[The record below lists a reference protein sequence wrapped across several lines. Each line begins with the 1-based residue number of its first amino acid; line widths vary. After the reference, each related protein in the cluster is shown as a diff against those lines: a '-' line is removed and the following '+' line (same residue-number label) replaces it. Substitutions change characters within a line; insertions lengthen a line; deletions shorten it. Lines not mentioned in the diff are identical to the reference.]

1 MGKKLSGLYVA
12 EVKKQYKDRTY
23 SSFLLRRSYRE
34 DGKVKQ
40 ETIANLSSLPR
51 DVVFILRDILRG
63 NAYAPQEQALECVAT
78 RSHGHVAA
86 IAAMAD
92 QLRLSALLD
101 PEPCPERDLV
111 YALVV
116 ARVARPLTKLATTR
130 WWQTTTLMD
139 NPVVAAASPEDV
151 YKALDWLIERQG
163 HIERVLA
170 RRHLHEGGMV
180 LYDLSSSYVEG
191 THCTLAAFGHNRD
204 RKQGKRQINY
214 GLLTDAEGRPVAIE
228 VFPGNTADPKT
239 VDVQLQKIKDHFQL
253 GRVVLVGD
261 RGMLTSARIEVL
273 RERGGIDW
281 LSALRS
287 KEIQSLAAQG
297 LIPRS
302 IFDERDLAEIHSP
315 EFPGERLVVCRNPLL
330 AEERVKHREALMAAT
345 EKMLERLSLRVQQGR
360 LKRPEKI
367 AEALGRIKNHYKVAK
382 HFECVIGEGEFR
394 YQRRQDSIQ
403 REAALDGIYVVRT
416 SVPDQEMNTDDVVLS
431 YKRLSRVERAFR
443 TMKSV
448 ELRIRP
454 VHHWTEDR
462 VRAHFLLCMLAYYV
476 EWHLRQAWHPFLF
489 DDEYPGAHLGDSPVS
504 PAVRSPQA
512 RAKSLTKQ
520 TADGWPVHSFA
531 TLLSNLGTIAANT
544 MRVPNRPEAPTFTV
558 ITTPTPFQAEVLKL
572 VGADVLRSRRQNKLA

>member
-116 ARVARPLTKLATTR
+116 ARVARPLTKLATTG

-180 LYDLSSSYVEG
+180 LCDLSSSYVEG

-204 RKQGKRQINY
+204 RKQGKRQIND

-287 KEIQSLAAQG
+287 KEIASLAAQG

-416 SVPDQEMNTDDVVLS
+416 SVPDQGMTHRRRGPELQASISGRTNLS
-431 YKRLSRVERAFR
+431 HHEVCGVAHPSGASLDRGQGAGPLPALHAGLLRGMAFAASLA
-443 TMKSV
+443 SV
-448 ELRIRP
+448 PLRRCVP
-454 VHHWTEDR
+454 R
-462 VRAHFLLCMLAYYV
+462 
-476 EWHLRQAWHPFLF
+476 
-489 DDEYPGAHLGDSPVS
+489 
-504 PAVRSPQA
+504 RSPGRLARQPGRSFAAGARQVLDQADGRWLA
-512 RAKSLTKQ
+512 RAQL
-520 TADGWPVHSFA
+520 
-531 TLLSNLGTIAANT
+531 
-544 MRVPNRPEAPTFTV
+544 R
-558 ITTPTPFQAEVLKL
+558 
-572 VGADVLRSRRQNKLA
+572 DVALQPGHHRRQHHARPQPP

>member
-1 MGKKLSGLYVA
+1 M
-12 EVKKQYKDRTY
+12 
-23 SSFLLRRSYRE
+23 
-34 DGKVKQ
+34 KQ

-51 DVVFILRDILRG
+51 DAVFILRDILRG

-92 QLRLSALLD
+92 QLRLAELLD

-111 YALVV
+111 HALVV

-170 RRHLHEGGMV
+170 RRHLHGGSMV

-191 THCTLAAFGHNRD
+191 THCALAAFGHNRD
-204 RKQGKRQINY
+204 RKQGKRQIND

-239 VDVQLQKIKDHFQL
+239 VDIQLQKIKDRFPL

-287 KEIQSLAAQG
+287 KEIQALAGQG
-297 LIPRS
+297 LVPLS

-345 EKMLERLSLRVQQGR
+345 EKMLERLSLRVRNGR

-367 AEALGRIKNHYKVAK
+367 AETLGRIKNHDKVAK
-382 HFECVIGEGEFR
+382 HFECVIGAGEFR
-394 YQRRQDSIQ
+394 YQRVSVQGEDSVTVGRGGWRSRCGPGRVLIGGQAGGSGVRGGRAPQ
-403 REAALDGIYVVRT
+403 RGLA
-416 SVPDQEMNTDDVVLS
+416 
-431 YKRLSRVERAFR
+431 SRIG
-443 TMKSV
+443 S
-448 ELRIRP
+448 
-454 VHHWTEDR
+454 DR
-462 VRAHFLLCMLAYYV
+462 
-476 EWHLRQAWHPFLF
+476 
-489 DDEYPGAHLGDSPVS
+489 
-504 PAVRSPQA
+504 
-512 RAKSLTKQ
+512 
-520 TADGWPVHSFA
+520 
-531 TLLSNLGTIAANT
+531 GT
-544 MRVPNRPEAPTFTV
+544 
-558 ITTPTPFQAEVLKL
+558 
-572 VGADVLRSRRQNKLA
+572 VGARHTRAGARSQTRRRGLVCTGDRSAWRLRRGDPR